1 MRHGRQQRGGMA
13 ALGFSI
19 ALLGV
24 TPAGAGEPSTT
35 SRLEDRVEILAH
47 ADGIAA
53 EHPGWSFLSSLRI
66 SKDHGLSYRHSFV
79 LGGRRLQV
87 RLRGPVQR
95 RKSLGLGFQ
104 IRF

>member
-1 MRHGRQQRGGMA
+1 VRHGRKRRAGIP
-13 ALGFSI
+13 ALGLPI
-19 ALLGV
+19 AVLIA
-24 TPAGAGEPSTT
+24 TPAGADDS
-35 SRLEDRVEILAH
+35 SSASQAEDRVEILAH
-47 ADGIAA
+47 VNELA
-53 EHPGWSFLSSLRI
+53 EEPRGRFLLSSFRL

-79 LGGRRLQV
+79 LGGRPLQV